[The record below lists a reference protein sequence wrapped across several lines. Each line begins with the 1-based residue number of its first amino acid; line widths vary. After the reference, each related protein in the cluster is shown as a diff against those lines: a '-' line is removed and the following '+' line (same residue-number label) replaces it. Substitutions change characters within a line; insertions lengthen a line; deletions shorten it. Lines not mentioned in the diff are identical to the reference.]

1 MNRGGRMD
9 HEVMEI
15 ADKVELCGNT
25 IDTVIGWLMEEMAS
39 DSAIDELT
47 DVMETLLG
55 AAPRLREIA
64 GAE

>member
-1 MNRGGRMD
+1 MD

-55 AAPRLREIA
+55 EAPRLREIA